1 VTEAVA
7 LGREPER
14 RRGLRWWEP
23 ARRTCRQWRRTGARA
38 QRGREENSNLGRDG
52 GRHCFENN
60 WLGGAGRERE
70 KGEGVGVHVGV
81 GEGRG
86 GWGYAAVG
94 SAGRPVAAPRQRA
107 WAVEL
112 FREQGR
118 AAGCVRHGVAA
129 ADRWGRAAT
138 GTGCQR

>member
-70 KGEGVGVHVGV
+70 KGEGGRRPRGGRRRERGV
-81 GEGRG
+81 GLR
-86 GWGYAAVG
+86 
-94 SAGRPVAAPRQRA
+94 SSRQC
-107 WAVEL
+107 W
-112 FREQGR
+112 
-118 AAGCVRHGVAA
+118 AAGSCPQTTGV
-129 ADRWGRAAT
+129 
-138 GTGCQR
+138 GCGAVS

>member
-1 VTEAVA
+1 VVV
-7 LGREPER
+7 
-14 RRGLRWWEP
+14 
-23 ARRTCRQWRRTGARA
+23 RRTATWDGMAADIVLKTIGLAA
-38 QRGREENSNLGRDG
+38 QAERGKKGR
-52 GRHCFENN
+52 
-60 WLGGAGRERE
+60 
-70 KGEGVGVHVGV
+70 GVGVHVGV

-118 AAGCVRHGVAA
+118 AAGCVRRGVAA
-129 ADRWGRAAT
+129 ADRWGWAAT